1 MSITRKKLTKDI
13 KKLNP
18 DLSDNSV
25 DKYVKDLFN
34 IYNKYTGEQEQDII
48 KNIEIFKEVDNI
60 DTLIS
65 SLAIST
71 QRNFY
76 TAIHTLFKSQYENED
91 RLFTLQETLN
101 YTDIYGQKLSALN
114 IKQKQAYDNN
124 EISEK
129 TKQKLDIGFKAF
141 ADFVIKLYNEEQYQT
156 ALMLGLIGK
165 YLFRNEIATLKTIQE
180 KEYKKLK
187 YEGLKDNFIVL
198 RVKKPLFISRGIYK
212 TDKKYG
218 IIKTKMN
225 DKFINNLFKKHYETM
240 TDNIVFKDA
249 NGKQMNTK
257 SISKKINRITEKELG
272 APLGT
277 SSINK
282 LAIEEI
288 NKNPEAFEKLMKLGQ
303 SRGTS
308 INVLLSAYFNNYKG

>member
-165 YLFRNEIATLKTIQE
+165 YLFRNEIATLKTIQL

-218 IIKTKMN
+218 IIKTKL
-225 DKFINNLFKKHYETM
+225 DDTLINKILLKHIETM

>member
-1 MSITRKKLTKDI
+1 MSLTKEQLKQDI
-13 KKLNP
+13 KNIKPNLT
-18 DLSDNSV
+18 DNSLN
-25 DKYVKDLFN
+25 KYVKDLFN

-76 TAIHTLFKSQYENED
+76 TAIHTLFKSQSENED
-91 RLFTLQETLN
+91 NLK
-101 YTDIYGQKLSALN
+101 YVDIYGKKLSELN
-114 IKQKQAYDNN
+114 KKQKEAYENN

-218 IIKTKMN
+218 IIKTKL
-225 DKFINNLFKKHYETM
+225 DDTLINKILLKHIETM

>member
-1 MSITRKKLTKDI
+1 MSLTKEQLKQDI
-13 KKLNP
+13 KNIKP
-18 DLSDNSV
+18 DLTDNSLN
-25 DKYVKDLFN
+25 KYVKDLFN

-48 KNIEIFKEVDNI
+48 KDIEIFKEVDNI

-65 SLAIST
+65 GLAIST

-76 TAIHTLFKSQYENED
+76 TAIHTLFKSQSENED
-91 RLFTLQETLN
+91 NLK
-101 YTDIYGQKLSALN
+101 YVDIYGKKLSELN
-114 IKQKQAYDNN
+114 KKQKEAYENN

-129 TKQKLDIGFKAF
+129 TKKKLDIGFKAF

-165 YLFRNEIATLKTIQE
+165 YLFRNEIATLKTIQL

-198 RVKKPLFISRGIYK
+198 KGKKPLFISRGIYK

-218 IIKTKMN
+218 IIKTRL
-225 DKFINNLFKKHYETM
+225 DDTLINKILLKHIETM

-288 NKNPEAFEKLMKLGQ
+288 NKNPEAFEKLKKLGQ
-303 SRGTS
+303 DRGTS